1 MAIKDFELY
10 SKIRIFVY
18 DVDTA
23 IYKMKKVIRPVLG
36 DNIRNQSYDLIKEV
50 NLANSSCATDGMP
63 KELLVRTLESRIV
76 HIDNLLADLKSMCFL
91 IEMAQDKK
99 YLSEKSVCNLARQSV
114 IITRMA
120 VAWSKQTKNRLISI
134 TGGD

>member
-50 NLANSSCATDGMP
+50 NLANSSCATDDMP
-63 KELLVRTLESRIV
+63 
-76 HIDNLLADLKSMCFL
+76 
-91 IEMAQDKK
+91 
-99 YLSEKSVCNLARQSV
+99 
-114 IITRMA
+114 
-120 VAWSKQTKNRLISI
+120 
-134 TGGD
+134 

>member
-50 NLANSSCATDGMP
+50 NLANSSCATDDMP
-63 KELLVRTLESRIV
+63 KELLIRTLESRIV
-76 HIDNLLADLKSMCFL
+76 HIDKVKTR
-91 IEMAQDKK
+91 IKK
-99 YLSEKSVCNLARQSV
+99 VY
-114 IITRMA
+114 I
-120 VAWSKQTKNRLISI
+120 KN
-134 TGGD
+134 